1 MNTNII
7 NAINNLITN
16 PIIELKAY
24 YKSKTRANNMGDAL
38 EEYVKDLFAGTL
50 NETDEQRRLNRISEV
65 FSYLGNQNNPP
76 DCILREGDAIE
87 VKKITGQNSSLAL
100 NSSYP
105 KHKLYATSTLI
116 TEACRQCETW
126 DEKDIIYVVGIVDD
140 SKINSLCMIYGM
152 DYAAENSIYERI
164 KNKIID
170 GINDIHDI
178 EFVPTNEL
186 AKIKKVDPLGITDL
200 RVRGMWQIDN
210 PFKVFD
216 YVYKR
221 DYTKQFNFMSIIRN
235 NKYNSFNNRK
245 IIEDKVGI
253 NGFNIR
259 DINIK
264 NPNNPACLENAKLIT
279 LQI

>member
-50 NETDEQRRLNRISEV
+50 SETDEQRRLKRISEV

-152 DYAAENSIYERI
+152 DYAAKNSIYERI

-235 NKYNSFNNRK
+235 NKYNSVNNRK

>member
-38 EEYVKDLFAGTL
+38 EEYVKDLFADTL
-50 NETDEQRRLNRISEV
+50 MATDEQIRLKKISEV

-76 DCILREGDAIE
+76 DCILRGGDAIE
-87 VKKITGQNSSLAL
+87 VKKITGHNSSLAL

-126 DEKDIIYVVGIVDD
+126 TEKDIIYVVGIVDD

-221 DYTKQFNFMSIIRN
+221 DCSKQFNFMSIISN
-235 NKYNSFNNRK
+235 NKYNSFDNTK

>member
-50 NETDEQRRLNRISEV
+50 SETDEQRRLEKISDV

>member
-50 NETDEQRRLNRISEV
+50 SETDEQRRLKRISEV

-210 PFKVFD
+210 PFEVFD